1 MSCKIISAS
10 HASINGSSDVYGGS
24 IVSASYNPSTINGY
38 NRASVVIAG
47 ATSTPAGNDKA
58 QVGIAGLSLN
68 MRVGSVTETTRAG
81 SVSTSTIHYYD
92 NSQILDN
99 THVLLKEE
107 VAEGL
112 GGIGDKYGPRPD
124 LKMLNDLGLI
134 VPASDTA
141 FVKLRDFYANYQAAG
156 FNVDSIIASA
166 PGKTI
171 YTAGQFMGAF
181 GHLLGNSFS
190 FPAGAKVDFQGTLRE
205 VIGQMCDTFGMVAY
219 WDPETDQVV
228 TAPIGGGQSS
238 GGSNNDCTII
248 GSSTTTDYTGS
259 RSQGASVTFST
270 SNDGE
275 SQSSSGGN
283 MSRYFVAKLLT
294 PSLKMKATACGNEKI
309 ELNIFDKNGN
319 TDPDIAKAI
328 SAAQNAKVYAMYA
341 LQSVLGEDG
350 DKRLAFPLTMK
361 IKGQDNQE
369 QTITEDLGDM
379 LPLTLKEGNNFLKK
393 YYKCQLEDVYLV
405 EAPEDEKTHLA
416 RTIDN
421 QKKGWN
427 ENQGSSP
434 YSVAGFFDGSKF
446 TNGGFLFAD
455 KNVESSILGEGLNLT
470 GDGDILR
477 KLLEVIPK
485 FVNSVYVVKSA
496 NAKRSAATSAKNYG
510 YYITS
515 NATAGG
521 QSPKPEG
528 GYQMID
534 MDPWVPLSECGNT
547 LIRELAKVCFAIH
560 GTQKTCGP
568 NPLSEF
574 TTIDFIYALE
584 HDKLE
589 QLFGG
594 NAAAAQQQTTAQALA
609 QGGQGHLM
617 YLMMP
622 TAGVSPPD
630 LGPTTTICFN
640 DADIEEISTPSFVV
654 SASQKIGRVSFGS
667 DTILRDAVEAYDIG
681 VISDSHNIH
690 GAIPETELTSE
701 APSRIPLWFNVE
713 GNSSWIESGPGQAFL
728 GAGSLPPGGAWK
740 SQMKIGLSVN
750 AADLAEGAG
759 INQSY
764 LADTYDEGF
773 TYSRQNLGIMADAL
787 KSKVAN
793 ATWIDDE
800 VGSSTSTTYLLVDD
814 KMPNI
819 PSVADGLDS
828 LSITNTAGKTELT
841 VTEGNANA
849 IRARAT
855 LRDLKASSSH
865 HQHSHTMMLPNV
877 LNSAPNTKIQNIAN
891 GNPQ

>member
-141 FVKLRDFYANYQAAG
+141 FVKLRDFYANYEAAG

-171 YTAGQFMGAF
+171 YTQAQFMEAF
-181 GHLLGNSFS
+181 GRFLGDSFS

-228 TAPIGGGQSS
+228 TSPIGGGQSS
-238 GGSNNDCTII
+238 GGSSNKCTII

-283 MSRYFVAKLLT
+283 MSRYFVAKLLK

-309 ELNIFDKNGN
+309 ELNIFDKDGN

-328 SAAQNAKVYAMYA
+328 SAAQNEQVYAMYA

-361 IKGQDNQE
+361 IQGQDNQE
-369 QTITEDLGDM
+369 QTITEDLGEM

-405 EAPEDEKTHLA
+405 EAPEDKKIHLA

-528 GYQMID
+528 GYEMID

-547 LIRELAKVCFAIH
+547 LIRELATVCYAVH
-560 GTQKTCGP
+560 GTQNTCGP
-568 NPLSEF
+568 NPLSAF

-594 NAAAAQQQTTAQALA
+594 NAAAAQQQTTAEALA

-640 DADIEEISTPSFVV
+640 NADIEEISTPSFVV
-654 SASQKIGRVSFGS
+654 AASQKIGRVSFGS

-690 GAIPETELTSE
+690 GAIPGTELTSE

-740 SQMKIGLSVN
+740 SQMKVGLSVN

-773 TYSRQNLGIMADAL
+773 TYSRENLGIMADAL

-814 KMPNI
+814 EMPDI

-828 LSITNTAGKTELT
+828 LSITSAGGKTELT
-841 VTEGNANA
+841 VTEGNASA